1 MFENEIEK
9 IKDQVRKRLESFFD
23 RKIGEAKKID
33 PIIVKTA
40 RYLADQTLNGGKRIR
55 AALAVQGYLAGGK
68 KINPAIYD
76 IGAAM
81 ELIHSYF
88 LIHDDIID
96 QDDLRRGRP
105 SMHCRFSN
113 SLSKNIPSDHRDHLG
128 RSLAILAGDISSVWA
143 YELFVRSNF
152 PAEQKIKA
160 LDEANQMIFKCGA
173 GEMLD
178 VSIEFKDSPKESD
191 ILKVQIYKTASYTI
205 EGPLVIGAI
214 LGGAK
219 PSAIKALREFAR
231 PLGIA
236 FQIQDDILGLF
247 GDEKEV
253 GKPVGSDLR
262 QGKMTLLIHYALKR
276 ADNAQKR
283 IIQSVLGNENISE
296 EQINNVRAIVEQSS
310 SLAYSQNL
318 VQEFSAQSRNILQKS
333 PLPNYAKSFLAGLI
347 EYLAKRSK

>member
-1 MFENEIEK
+1 MFNNEIK
-9 IKDQVRKRLESFFD
+9 RIKDQVQNRLEGFFG
-23 RKIGEAKKID
+23 RKIREAKKID

-40 RYLADQTLNGGKRIR
+40 QYLADQTLNGGKRIR
-55 AALAVQGYLAGGK
+55 AALAVQGYLAGEK
-68 KINPAIYD
+68 KINRAIYD
-76 IGAAM
+76 VGAAM

-143 YELFVRSNF
+143 YELFAKSKF

-160 LDEANQMIFKCGA
+160 LGEINRMIFKCGT
-173 GEMLD
+173 GEILD
-178 VSIEFKDSPKESD
+178 VAIELKNHPKVSD
-191 ILKVQIYKTASYTI
+191 IFKVQIYKTASYTI
-205 EGPLVIGAI
+205 EGPLAIGAL
-214 LGGAK
+214 LGGAS
-219 PSAIKALREFAR
+219 PAMIKALREFAR

-247 GDEKEV
+247 GNEKEV
-253 GKPVGSDLR
+253 GKPIGSDLR
-262 QGKMTLLIHYALKR
+262 QGKMTLLMLHALKR
-276 ADNAQKR
+276 ANNIQKR
-283 IIQSVLGNENISE
+283 IIQSALGNENISKK
-296 EQINNVRAIVEQSS
+296 QINNVRAIVEQTS

-318 VQEFSAQSRNILQKS
+318 VRKFSAQSRNILQKS
-333 PLPNYAKSFLAGLI
+333 PLPDAAKSFLAGLI
-347 EYLAKRSK
+347 EFLAKRSK